1 MSLNP
6 NERYAYN
13 EDTDTHTWVIAA
25 NDQVVLT
32 GEEFSEI
39 IYAYVEAG
47 EDKTQA
53 QISEEFDLTAK
64 QVSYVFR
71 YAPVPVTK
79 SSAPYTPAQIQNM
92 TPKQLVQLDT
102 ARRKESNLRKKQE
115 VRVKLLQ
122 QELDKAIDKREIA
135 NQIRDAILST
145 TTPVEFNVTRH
156 QKNKERDSS
165 VVFCFQD
172 WHAGATCRVT
182 NPFTGFDSSVFQS
195 RINQCRNFIQNYK
208 QTISQDKVSP
218 TLLFNGD
225 LLDDPM
231 SQMHYDQQI
240 NQDTRGIEQIRMC
253 AEAICTLVTAAVSRF
268 PNQVVN
274 VVALAGNHDRM
285 TPTKDLDPERMGHW
299 ILWEIVRA
307 RLHGLLNAGV
317 VVLDIPR
324 RKSTCVMT
332 CGKVRLL
339 AWHGDQKMKPADI
352 IQNDAICNS
361 GYRVLV
367 QGHNHKRII
376 QEGAGH
382 MFVTMPSLMGASNY
396 GEEWGY
402 AYRPGQGVI
411 EICNLGESFKVDV
424 RFFDLD

>member
-1 MSLNP
+1 MSLNA
-6 NERYAYN
+6 NERYAY
-13 EDTDTHTWVIAA
+13 DASTDTHTWVIAA

-32 GEEFSEI
+32 GEEFSEL
-39 IYAYVEAG
+39 IYAYVESG
-47 EDKTQA
+47 EDKTQS
-53 QISEEFDLTAK
+53 QISEEFDLTPK

-79 SSAPYTPAQIQNM
+79 SSPPYTPQQIQNL
-92 TPKQLVQLDT
+92 TPKDLLKLDT
-102 ARRKESNLRKKQE
+102 DRRKESNLRKKQDT
-115 VRVKLLQ
+115 RIKLLQ

-135 NQIRDAILST
+135 NQIRDAILT
-145 TTPVEFNVTRH
+145 TTQPVPVSRTRH
-156 QKNKERDSS
+156 QKHKELDSS

-172 WHAGATCRVT
+172 WHAGATCRTT
-182 NPFTGFDSSVFQS
+182 NPFTGFDSSVFLS
-195 RINQCRNFIQNYK
+195 RIDQLSNFILNYK
-208 QTISQDKVSP
+208 QSISQDKVAP
-218 TLLFNGD
+218 TLFFNGD

-240 NQDTRGIEQIRMC
+240 NQDVRGIEQIRMC
-253 AEAICTLVTAAVSRF
+253 AEAICDLVTAAVSRF
-268 PNQVVN
+268 PGQQIN

-285 TPTKDLDPERMGHW
+285 TPTKELDPERMGHW

-307 RLHGLLNAGV
+307 RLINLVNSGA

-324 RKSTCVMT
+324 KKSTCVMT

-339 AWHGDQKMKPADI
+339 GWHGDQKMKPSDI
-352 IQNDAICNS
+352 IQNDAIYNS

-382 MFVTMPSLMGASNY
+382 LYITMPSLMGASNY

-411 EICNLGESFKVDV
+411 EICNYGESFKVDP
-424 RFFDLD
+424 RFIDLI